1 MKKLKRDVM
10 NVISGFEIGVALPN
24 DRAMNAKHFKEYKKK
39 YNAELEKATN
49 KILTLV
55 WNAFGELI

>member
-10 NVISGFEIGVALPN
+10 NVVAEFEVEVVMPN
-24 DRAMNAKHFKEYKKK
+24 DRAMSNKDFKAYRVK
-39 YNAELEKATN
+39 YNTALEKATN